1 MTQKIIR
8 TGHSAAVTIPAKFF
22 KALNLRLG
30 DHVVATSDYM
40 AGTLTYKFQEIRQL
54 RLAAPEE
61 GVSLAAARKK
71 KNPVKK
77 AKK

>member
-22 KALNLRLG
+22 KALNLRIG
-30 DHVVATSDYM
+30 DHVVAAADYM
-40 AGTLTYKFQEIRQL
+40 GGTLIYKFQEIRQL

-61 GVSLAAARKK
+61 STSLAVARKK
-71 KNPVKK
+71 KPPVKK
-77 AKK
+77 AKR